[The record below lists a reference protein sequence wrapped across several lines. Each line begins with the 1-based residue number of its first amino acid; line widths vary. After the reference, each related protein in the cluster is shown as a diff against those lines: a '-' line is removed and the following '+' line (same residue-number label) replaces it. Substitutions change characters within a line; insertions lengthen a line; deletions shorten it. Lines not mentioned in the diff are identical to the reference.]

1 MFLLWFVLEIVIDI
15 FGTIIVEMILEVTH
29 ALDEDMSARGAA
41 IVWLL
46 GCSVLV
52 GGLTIV
58 VAPERLSTT
67 RLFPGQSLLLTPV
80 VLAGVMEWF
89 GRAGERRHKNVS
101 HLATWYGGAAV
112 GLGLSAGRLIG
123 LAFAA
128 DVRAL

>member
-1 MFLLWFVLEIVIDI
+1 MFLLGLLLEFIIEI
-15 FGTIIVEMILEVTH
+15 FGTILVEMILEFTH
-29 ALDEDMSARGAA
+29 GLDEDKSARGVA

-46 GCSVLV
+46 GCSALV
-52 GGLTIV
+52 GGLTII
-58 VAPERLSTT
+58 VAPERLLTT

-80 VLAGVMEWF
+80 VLGGVMEWF
-89 GRAGERRHKNVS
+89 GRAGERRNKDVS

-112 GLGLSAGRLIG
+112 GLGLSAGRLIA